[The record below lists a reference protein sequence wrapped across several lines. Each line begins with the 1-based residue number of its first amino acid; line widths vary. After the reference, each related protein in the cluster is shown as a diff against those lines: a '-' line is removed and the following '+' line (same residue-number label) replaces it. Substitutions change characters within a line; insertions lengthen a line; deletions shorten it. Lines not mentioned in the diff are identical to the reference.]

1 MLRFLLTRLAG
12 ALVVLALVAVLVFAL
27 TRLASGDP
35 VALMLGD
42 QATAQDIA
50 QARAQYGFDKPLPTQ
65 FALWVGEL
73 LHGNLGQSLF
83 LQRPVAQA
91 LLERAEPTL
100 FLALFAVGIAA
111 LIGIPAGMAA
121 AIWRGSAADQG
132 VSSVAM
138 LGASVPSFWLGLI
151 LIQFFA
157 VKLGWFPASG
167 YGDPSATLAER
178 LHHLLLPALVL
189 GLLNSALIIRF
200 TRASMLDILGEDY
213 VRTARAKGLPEGT
226 IMVKHVLRN
235 ALVPIVTVLGL
246 TLALMIGGTVVT
258 ETVFNLPGV
267 GNLVVRA
274 GGGRANPGH
283 HGPRGEHPPRQPR
296 VGSGRS
302 GEFGLRDRPVRTD
315 VPEKLRLRAS
325 HVRLRV
331 GLRGECCEAALERA
345 VHVDELG
352 GIASARHLFEVPD
365 RRAARNRGDTTGTH
379 RRHVYD
385 IGGRVHECKPATPRP

>member
-1 MLRFLLTRLAG
+1 MTRFLLKRLGG
-12 ALVVLALVAVLVFAL
+12 ALVVLTLVAVLVFCL

-35 VALMLGD
+35 VALLLGD
-42 QATAQDIA
+42 QATVEDIA
-50 QARAQYGFDKPLPTQ
+50 AARAQYGLDKPLPVQ

-73 LHGNLGQSLF
+73 LHGNLGHSLF

-100 FLALFAVGIAA
+100 FLALFAVSIAA
-111 LIGIPAGMAA
+111 LVGVPCGMAA
-121 AIWRGSAADQG
+121 AVWRGSAADQA

-151 LIQFFA
+151 LIQLFA

-167 YGDPSATLAER
+167 YGDPTAGLGER
-178 LHHLLLPALVL
+178 LQHLLLPALVL
-189 GLLNSALIIRF
+189 GMLNSALIIRF

-246 TLALMIGGTVVT
+246 TMALMIGGTVVT

-274 GGGRANPGH
+274 VLRRDYPVIQGTLLVIAAIYVFINLAIDFLYTLVD
-283 HGPRGEHPPRQPR
+283 PRI
-296 VGSGRS
+296 
-302 GEFGLRDRPVRTD
+302 
-315 VPEKLRLRAS
+315 RLEAS
-325 HVRLRV
+325 
-331 GLRGECCEAALERA
+331 
-345 VHVDELG
+345 
-352 GIASARHLFEVPD
+352 
-365 RRAARNRGDTTGTH
+365 
-379 RRHVYD
+379 
-385 IGGRVHECKPATPRP
+385 

>member
-1 MLRFLLTRLAG
+1 MHFLLKRLGG
-12 ALVVLALVAVLVFAL
+12 AVVVLALVAVLVFAL

-35 VALMLGD
+35 VALLLGD
-42 QATAQDIA
+42 QATAADIA
-50 QARAQYGFDKPLPTQ
+50 HARTQYGLDKPLPTQ

-73 LHGNLGQSLF
+73 LQGNLGQSLF

-91 LLERAEPTL
+91 LMERAEPTL
-100 FLALFAVGIAA
+100 FLALFAVAIAA
-111 LIGIPAGMAA
+111 AIGIPSGMAA
-121 AIWRGSAADQG
+121 AIWRGSAADQA

-151 LIQFFA
+151 LIQLFA

-167 YGDPSATLAER
+167 YGDPTAGFADR

-213 VRTARAKGLPEGT
+213 VRTARAKGLPERV
-226 IMVKHVLRN
+226 IMIKHVLRN

-274 GGGRANPGH
+274 VLRRDYPVIQGTLLVIAAIYVFINLAIDFLYTLVD
-283 HGPRGEHPPRQPR
+283 PRI
-296 VGSGRS
+296 
-302 GEFGLRDRPVRTD
+302 
-315 VPEKLRLRAS
+315 RLES
-325 HVRLRV
+325 
-331 GLRGECCEAALERA
+331 
-345 VHVDELG
+345 
-352 GIASARHLFEVPD
+352 
-365 RRAARNRGDTTGTH
+365 
-379 RRHVYD
+379 
-385 IGGRVHECKPATPRP
+385 K

>member
-1 MLRFLLTRLAG
+1 MMRFLLKRLGG
-12 ALVVLALVAVLVFAL
+12 AFVVLALVAVLVFCL

-35 VALMLGD
+35 VALLLGD
-42 QATAQDIA
+42 QATVEDIA
-50 QARAQYGFDKPLPTQ
+50 AARTQYGLDKPLPLQ
-65 FALWVGEL
+65 FAIWMGEVL
-73 LHGNLGQSLF
+73 QGNLGTSLF

-111 LIGIPAGMAA
+111 LVGVPCGMAA
-121 AIWRGSAADQG
+121 AIWRGSAADQA

-151 LIQFFA
+151 LIQLFA

-167 YGDPSATLAER
+167 YGDPTATLGER
-178 LHHLLLPALVL
+178 LQHLLLPALVL
-189 GLLNSALIIRF
+189 GMLNSALIIRF

-213 VRTARAKGLPEGT
+213 VRTARAKGLPEST

-246 TLALMIGGTVVT
+246 TMALMIGGTVVT

-274 GGGRANPGH
+274 VLRRDYPVIQGTLLVIAGIYVFINLAIDFLYTLVD
-283 HGPRGEHPPRQPR
+283 PRI
-296 VGSGRS
+296 
-302 GEFGLRDRPVRTD
+302 
-315 VPEKLRLRAS
+315 RL
-325 HVRLRV
+325 
-331 GLRGECCEAALERA
+331 EAQ
-345 VHVDELG
+345 
-352 GIASARHLFEVPD
+352 
-365 RRAARNRGDTTGTH
+365 
-379 RRHVYD
+379 
-385 IGGRVHECKPATPRP
+385 

>member
-1 MLRFLLTRLAG
+1 MRFLMTRLGG

-35 VALMLGD
+35 VALLLGE
-42 QATAQDIA
+42 QATAEDIA
-50 QARAQYGFDKPLPTQ
+50 AARVQYGLDKPLPTQ
-65 FALWVGEL
+65 FVLWIGEL
-73 LHGNLGQSLF
+73 LQGNLGQSIF

-100 FLALFAVGIAA
+100 FLALFAVSIAA
-111 LIGIPAGMAA
+111 LIGIPCGMAA
-121 AIWRGSAADQG
+121 AIWRGSPGDQALSG
-132 VSSVAM
+132 VAM

-151 LIQFFA
+151 LIQLFA

-167 YGDPSATLAER
+167 YGNPESPLAER
-178 LHHLLLPALVL
+178 LTHLLLPALVL

-213 VRTARAKGLPEGT
+213 VRTARAKGLAEGT
-226 IMVKHVLRN
+226 VMVKHVLRN

-274 GGGRANPGH
+274 VLRRDYPVIQGTLLVIAAIYVFINLAIDFLYTLVD
-283 HGPRGEHPPRQPR
+283 PRI
-296 VGSGRS
+296 
-302 GEFGLRDRPVRTD
+302 
-315 VPEKLRLRAS
+315 RLE
-325 HVRLRV
+325 
-331 GLRGECCEAALERA
+331 GQ
-345 VHVDELG
+345 
-352 GIASARHLFEVPD
+352 
-365 RRAARNRGDTTGTH
+365 
-379 RRHVYD
+379 
-385 IGGRVHECKPATPRP
+385 